1 MLFKPS
7 DLIEMR
13 EVLGQQV
20 LCNNQYLPK
29 YTSQMFP
36 KCTADNI
43 YNEFGI
49 KILDEIDNLFYSV
62 ELPTGWSVR
71 PTSNRVWSELVDS
84 EDRIRADIFYKDSPY
99 DRDAFIML
107 ENSEN

>member
-1 MLFKPS
+1 MLFAPFN
-7 DLIEMR
+7 LIEMR

-20 LCNNQYLPK
+20 LCNNQHLPK
-29 YTSQMFP
+29 YTGHTFP

-62 ELPTGWSVR
+62 ELPEGWSIR
-71 PTSNRVWSELVDS
+71 PTNNRVWSELVDA
-84 EDRIRADIFYKDSPY
+84 EGRIRADIFYKDSPY
-99 DRDAFIML
+99 DRDAFIVL
-107 ENSEN
+107 ENSET